1 MTLEELIASN
11 PDPRELKRALAVK
24 MRIQGLKHREIQA
37 VLGVQSSYISRWER
51 RYREEGL
58 AGLSLRHKGSS
69 GYLSNSQRQ
78 AVIEWIKQET
88 QRNLWELVDHVEH
101 VYGVVYRSLQSYYDL
116 LKSAGMSWHQGRKKI
131 PSMMNLWCS
140 STTK

>member
-37 VLGVQSSYISRWER
+37 VLGVQSSYISRWES
-51 RYREEGL
+51 RYREQGCSGL
-58 AGLSLRHKGSS
+58 RLGHKGSS

-78 AVIEWIKQET
+78 AVIEWIKQKT
-88 QRNLWELVDHVEH
+88 QRTLWELVDYLEH
-101 VYGVVYRSLQSYYDL
+101 SYGVVYRSLQSYYDL
-116 LKSAGMSWHQGRKKI
+116 LKSAGMSWHQGRKKV
-131 PSMMNLWCS
+131 PSMMNLWCNS
-140 STTK
+140 IIK